1 MHLVIFEDKKYEQL
15 YPIALTRAVFEL
27 KCGVTSLADK
37 IIKTYPSDNL
47 SLFVREYIAPV
58 VKKRFPK
65 AVINDIKS
73 ITGDDILMVN
83 GRILFTSKSEKFSNK
98 EGWAQDNEDFI
109 YARINKGSLGGFS
122 GESLEELIDYVKLKV
137 KEGKVDCKIIDYP
150 WELIDNNPEA
160 LVDDFKLM
168 GKSGIE
174 GDMAEGAVIYGPKD
188 RVYIAKGAEVHPLVC
203 IDTKGGP
210 VFIDEGA
217 AVHPF
222 TRIEGPSYIGPDTII
237 MGAKIRE
244 GCTIGPVCRI
254 AGELEESIIHGYSNK
269 AHDGF
274 SGHAYVGEWVNLGAL
289 TTNSDLKNDYG
300 NVSVV
305 VKGKPFD
312 TGSTKVGAF
321 IGDHTKTSIGTYF
334 NTGTSV
340 GALCVL
346 IGSGGVLPKYIPSGS
361 WFMNNAIC
369 KGFGFKKTIETS
381 SKVMARRKVE
391 FTREDA
397 EMLKKVYEI
406 SKPDRDVLIKKARY
420 GQKLI

>member
-1 MHLVIFEDKKYEQL
+1 
-15 YPIALTRAVFEL
+15 
-27 KCGVTSLADK
+27 
-37 IIKTYPSDNL
+37 
-47 SLFVREYIAPV
+47 V
-58 VKKRFPK
+58 VKKKFPK
-65 AVINDIKS
+65 AAVNDIKS
-73 ITGDDILMVN
+73 ITGADILIVN
-83 GRILFTSKSEKFSNK
+83 GRVLFTSKSEKFSDK
-98 EGWAQDNEDFI
+98 EGWAQNNEDFI
-109 YARINKGSLGGFS
+109 YARINKVSLEGFK
-122 GESLEELIDYVKLKV
+122 GESLDDLIEHIKSKV
-137 KEGKVDCKIIDYP
+137 KEVKFNSTIINYP

-160 LVDDFKLM
+160 LVDDFKLT

-174 GDMAEGAVIYGPKD
+174 GEMAEGAVIYGPKD

-217 AVHPF
+217 KVHPF
-222 TRIEGPSYIGPDTII
+222 TRIEGPSYIGKDTII

-254 AGELEESIIHGYSNK
+254 AGELEESIVHGYSNK

-274 SGHAYVGEWVNLGAL
+274 LGHAYVGEWVNLGAL

-305 VKGKPFD
+305 VKDKLFD

-340 GALCVL
+340 GVLCVL

-361 WFMNNAIC
+361 WFLNNEVS
-369 KGFGFKKTIETS
+369 KGFGFKKLIETAG
-381 SKVMARRKVE
+381 KVMARRKVE
-391 FTREDA
+391 FTKEDA
-397 EMLKKVYEI
+397 ELLKRVCEI
-406 SKPDRDVLIKKARY
+406 AKPDRDVLIKKARY
-420 GQKLI
+420 KFNA